1 MVLLVVETPTL
12 VLFAF
17 IIHNVELA
25 GQPSTRPFAAA
36 IVQRSGGKV
45 VEFGGCFERIRKY
58 TFCANSDS
66 KFNSSK
72 NVSTMCVE
80 NTVYQDGML
89 DDEHLVI
96 FVP

>member
-12 VLFAF
+12 VFVAF

-36 IVQRSGGKV
+36 IVQRSGGKLWNLGV
-45 VEFGGCFERIRKY
+45 VLKGLEN
-58 TFCANSDS
+58 TSSSNSDS

-72 NVSTMCVE
+72 KCINKCVLKTQQSTKMGC
-80 NTVYQDGML
+80 
-89 DDEHLVI
+89 
-96 FVP
+96 